1 MNQYFIFSSE
11 TGLDIARH
19 TELCRQHMGKYP
31 VISISLKDAE
41 GGDFQTAY
49 GSLGMVISEEAERYS
64 FLMESDKLV
73 RSEKA
78 KFQRLMDGDFD
89 RKEFLAGSLKLMTRV
104 LCKHYGRPVIVLL
117 DEYDVPL
124 DKAYRNH
131 YYAQMIQVIR
141 SLFSQ
146 TFKTNR
152 YAEYFGFT
160 DDEVRR
166 MLEYYGVDDRYK
178 DMKEWYHGMLLG
190 LLKAEGSWVAKSNAE
205 SGLGYTDIKLTIP
218 SRKTGCVIEV
228 KYAEKG
234 AYDFACRE
242 AMRQIE
248 NERYA
253 DVLKQ
258 EGIQTIHKYGIACF
272 GKACK
277 VAYSEEVV

>member
-1 MNQYFIFSSE
+1 MDCPLSKHLKYRGSVNLFTRPRRFGKSLNLDMLRAFFEIGADASLFE
-11 TGLDIARH
+11 GLDIARH

-131 YYAQMIQVIR
+131 YYAQMIQ
-141 SLFSQ
+141 
-146 TFKTNR
+146 
-152 YAEYFGFT
+152 A
-160 DDEVRR
+160 
-166 MLEYYGVDDRYK
+166 
-178 DMKEWYHGMLLG
+178 
-190 LLKAEGSWVAKSNAE
+190 
-205 SGLGYTDIKLTIP
+205 DI
-218 SRKTGCVIEV
+218 
-228 KYAEKG
+228 
-234 AYDFACRE
+234 
-242 AMRQIE
+242 
-248 NERYA
+248 
-253 DVLKQ
+253 
-258 EGIQTIHKYGIACF
+258 
-272 GKACK
+272 
-277 VAYSEEVV
+277 